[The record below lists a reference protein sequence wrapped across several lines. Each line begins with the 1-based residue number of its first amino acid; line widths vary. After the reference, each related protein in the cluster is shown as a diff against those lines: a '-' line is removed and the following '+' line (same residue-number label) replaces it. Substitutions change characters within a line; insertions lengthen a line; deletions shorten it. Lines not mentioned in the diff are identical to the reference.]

1 MLTRASAPVSV
12 PEWCGRLMGGG
23 GPSRCRTPTCAP
35 AAGTKRR
42 TASVTAMRFK
52 LMNAKT
58 MGNAPKC
65 DGRHILRTGDVKSC
79 QLRRRGRPRAPP
91 ESPGLSKYVIFS
103 SRDACQAA
111 QVELKKEES
120 RLLQIS
126 GGAQVVPILS
136 SVCVAR

>member
-1 MLTRASAPVSV
+1 MPARATWTAPSAPRIPPVVQICRRKVNNPASGGDFV
-12 PEWCGRLMGGG
+12 CTEMGGTKMTEYILLVTWFF
-23 GPSRCRTPTCAP
+23 CR
-35 AAGTKRR
+35 
-42 TASVTAMRFK
+42 
-52 LMNAKT
+52 
-58 MGNAPKC
+58 
-65 DGRHILRTGDVKSC
+65 
-79 QLRRRGRPRAPP
+79 RPLD
-91 ESPGLSKYVIFS
+91 SYQVIFS